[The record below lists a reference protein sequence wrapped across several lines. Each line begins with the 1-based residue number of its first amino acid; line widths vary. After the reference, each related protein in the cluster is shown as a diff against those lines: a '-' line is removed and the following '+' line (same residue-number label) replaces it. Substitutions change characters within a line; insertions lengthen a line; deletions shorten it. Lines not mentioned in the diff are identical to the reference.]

1 MNLSEYEQWENEAY
15 CLAAVRQD
23 GHALV
28 YVKVQTPK
36 ICEEAVKQDGD
47 ALQYVKEQ
55 TPKICEEAV
64 KQNGDALR
72 YVCIKD
78 VFKKLMPKEPPAK
91 PKCGREL

>member
-28 YVKVQTPK
+28 YVKV
-36 ICEEAVKQDGD
+36 
-47 ALQYVKEQ
+47 Q